1 MVRPITFI
9 LGKLRVMVRE
19 GIFILLLAVTLAML
33 ANTVRPRGL
42 PLFAPPLWKQGVG
55 ASQPAV
61 SIEEAERLFAYQR
74 AVFIDAR
81 SPALYAASH
90 IRGARNIPDGA
101 GENLLKETLAD
112 LPNNSMLIVYCDDE
126 TSAVSRSLSK
136 ALSIMNKA
144 RDVRVLLRGWDQW
157 VTNELPI
164 EAGQSP
170 VPRGKAG

>member
-9 LGKLRVMVRE
+9 LGKLRVMVRQ

-33 ANTVRPRGL
+33 ANTVRPRAL
-42 PLFAPPLWKQGVG
+42 PLFAPPLWKQGVD

-81 SPALYAASH
+81 SPELYAVSH
-90 IRGARNIPDGA
+90 IRGARNIPEGS
-101 GENLLKETLAD
+101 GENFLKGALAD
-112 LPNNSMLIVYCDDE
+112 LPKDSMLIVYCDDE

-136 ALSIMNKA
+136 ALTIMNKA

-157 VTNELPI
+157 LANELPI
-164 EAGQSP
+164 ETGSIPAPG
-170 VPRGKAG
+170 GKAG